1 MLVQPGGY
9 LMKKFVFGTIATVT
23 LCSSLA
29 LADEW
34 TGYISDAHCGAKHD
48 KVSAANTKCVED
60 MCIKGGADP
69 VFVYKGKVLT
79 FDADSMAKAKSFAG
93 QEVKINGSLS
103 GSTVTISS
111 IDKAE

>member
-1 MLVQPGGY
+1 
-9 LMKKFVFGTIATVT
+9 MKKFVFGTFVAVT
-23 LCSSLA
+23 LCSAMA

-48 KVSAANTKCVED
+48 KVSEGNTKCVVD
-60 MCIKGGADP
+60 MCIKGGAEP
-69 VFVYKGKVLT
+69 VFVYKGKVLS
-79 FDADSMAKAKSFAG
+79 FDADSATKAKSFAG

-103 GSTVTISS
+103 GSTVTITS